1 MTSPEEIQKKL
12 AAQLPGAEITVQD
25 MTGTND
31 HFQVQVMWSGFN
43 GKGLIQQ
50 HQLVNRAL
58 QEDLDSGAIH
68 ALKIKT
74 YAIEGQS

>member
-1 MTSPEEIQKKL
+1 MTSPEEIHKKL
-12 AAQLPGAEITVQD
+12 VEKLPGAEVTVED
-25 MTGTND
+25 MTGTRD

-74 YAIEGQS
+74 YALPA

>member
-1 MTSPEEIQKKL
+1 MITPEEIHKKL
-12 AAQLPGAEITVQD
+12 SEKLPGAEVTVQD
-25 MTGTND
+25 MTGTFD

-74 YAIEGQS
+74 HALP

>member
-1 MTSPEEIQKKL
+1 MTSPEEIRKKL
-12 AAQLPGAEITVQD
+12 VEKLPGAEVTVED
-25 MTGTND
+25 MTGTRD
-31 HFQVQVMWSGFN
+31 HFQVQVMWTGFN
-43 GKGLIQQ
+43 AKSLIQQ

-74 YAIEGQS
+74 YALPQ